1 MSNPNWENNSIQ
13 FPRLL
18 AEIQELGVFDLLQPD
33 GKRVIDSIAESMDL
47 DSSEVY
53 ELVDRAQSEWD
64 TIKSRALYSGLCQ
77 QPTTAKHSWLRVSVD
92 DYLKDCPPYDC
103 ELDETIL
110 AEISAEIVRRFDFT
124 EIYDR
129 IDSICCAI
137 LRERGIEPSVPDSDN
152 G

>member
-1 MSNPNWENNSIQ
+1 MSNPNWKNNSIQ

-18 AEIQELGVFDLLQPD
+18 AEIEELGVFDLLQPD

-53 ELVDRAQSEWD
+53 ELVDRAQSEWGN
-64 TIKSRALYSGLCQ
+64 IKRRTLYPGLCQ
-77 QPTTAKHSWLRVSVD
+77 QPTTAKHCWLRVSVD
-92 DYLKDCPPYDC
+92 DYLKDTPPYDC

-110 AEISAEIVRRFDFT
+110 PEISKEIVRRFNFT
-124 EIYDR
+124 EVCDQIDR
-129 IDSICCAI
+129 LCCAI
-137 LRERGIEPSVPDSDN
+137 LRERGIEPSAPDSDN